1 METVTARADVAS
13 AIRWPAPPFFKF
25 TRTGAAFPRQ
35 CEIELLDG
43 TVLLGEL
50 LELPPNANPVRYR
63 PAGGGAPTTVDLRR
77 VQRITLAEP
86 IELVRD
92 QTLMHDV
99 GVGDHAV
106 ADERPC
112 ALAFADGSR
121 LEAQTRGF
129 VRTQAG
135 VFLNLIHAETQRL
148 TACFFPVHRIND
160 LQIGPRLGDALAELQ
175 LATSDAVTQAL
186 GTQTKLR
193 EEKLGEYLAERA
205 IVSATDLQRALRAQ
219 EKRPS
224 IRLGEFLMQAGLISE
239 PQLDEA
245 LKLQARNRQRRLGE
259 ILVDMGIITIRQVQ
273 VALSDKLGIPYV
285 NVRDFVIEPATLA
298 LVTPRVAIQN
308 QVLPMLRAGETLVV
322 AVENPLGEDYARVL
336 RFTTGLRVVPVI
348 ANPADLSLRI
358 AAEYP
363 TTSTL
368 RGGRAEPADRP
379 AASREMARDVAELA
393 AQAGQQAP
401 ADQKP
406 DPGASAVADNAL
418 VRLVN
423 KIIIEAYSQGASDIH
438 IEANPRTAH
447 TRIRLRKDGELEDY
461 LELQPSFRQTVVS
474 RLKVMASLDIA
485 ERRIAQDGKID
496 FGRFGPLAI
505 ELRLATIP
513 TANGLE
519 DAVLRI
525 LGGNEPI
532 PLHQLGLAERDLAQ
546 IRQMVERSFGMI
558 VACGPT
564 GSGKTTTLHS
574 MLHSINRPN
583 LKIWTAED
591 PVEITQP
598 GLRQVQINAA
608 IGWTF
613 AAAMRSFLRA
623 DPDVIMV
630 GEMRDAET
638 ARTAIEASLTGHLVL
653 STLHTNSA
661 AESIVRL
668 LDLGMDPFNFADAM
682 LGVLAQRLVRKLC
695 PRCREPHAASEGEL
709 LQLVEEYCAGTS
721 LHRSA
726 VVADWRA
733 RFAQDGAV
741 TWYEAAGCEACKNG
755 YRGRIGIYELLAGT
769 AQVKELVRARGTVP
783 QLVDAARHHG
793 MRTLRQDAIE
803 KVLAGTIDLASAR
816 AASS

>member
-1 METVTARADVAS
+1 METLATRPALATS
-13 AIRWPAPPFFKF
+13 PAIHWPPPPFFKF

-35 CEIELLDG
+35 CEIELVDG

-50 LELPPNANPVRYR
+50 LELPPTANPLRYK
-63 PAGGGAPTTVDLRR
+63 PAGGGEPTSIDLRR
-77 VQRITLAEP
+77 VQRVTLTEP
-86 IELVRD
+86 VELIRD

-99 GVGDHAV
+99 GVGEQAV

-112 ALAFADGSR
+112 SLTFTDGSR

-135 VFLNLIHAETQRL
+135 VFLNLIHPESQRL
-148 TACFFPVHRIND
+148 TACFFPIHRVSD
-160 LQIGPRLGDALAELQ
+160 LQIGPRLGDALTGLQ
-175 LATSDAVTQAL
+175 LATDDAVSQAL
-186 GTQTKLR
+186 GTQARMR
-193 EEKLGEYLAERA
+193 EERLGEYLAERA
-205 IVSATDLQRALRAQ
+205 IVSASDLQRALRAQ

-239 PQLDEA
+239 PQLDAA
-245 LKLQARNRQRRLGE
+245 LKLQAKNRQRRLGE
-259 ILVDMGIITIRQVQ
+259 ILVDLGVVSVRQVQ

-298 LVTPRVAIQN
+298 LVSPRVAIQN
-308 QVLPMLRAGETLVV
+308 QVLPLLRAGDTLVV

-348 ANPADLSLRI
+348 ASPSDLALRI

-363 TTSTL
+363 TATSTTGG
-368 RGGRAEPADRP
+368 RGGWTEAPAERP
-379 AASREMARDVAELA
+379 GVTVAALA

-401 ADQKP
+401 TEEKP
-406 DPGASAVADNAL
+406 EPASAVADNAL
-418 VRLVN
+418 VRLIN
-423 KIIIEAYSQGASDIH
+423 KIIIEAHAQGASDIH

-461 LELQPSFRQTVVS
+461 LELQPSFRQSVVS
-474 RLKVMASLDIA
+474 RLKVMAQLDIS
-485 ERRIAQDGKID
+485 ERRIAQDGKIE

-546 IRQMVERSFGMI
+546 IRGMIERSHGLI

-574 MLHSINRPN
+574 LLSSINRPN

-630 GEMRDAET
+630 GEMRDVET

-661 AESIVRL
+661 AESVVRL
-668 LDLGMDPFNFADAM
+668 LDLGMDPFNFADAIV
-682 LGVLAQRLVRKLC
+682 GVLAQRLVRKLC
-695 PRCREPHAASEGEL
+695 PRCRAPRAASEAEL
-709 LQLVEEYCAGTS
+709 LQLVDEYCAGTT

-726 VVADWRA
+726 VLADWRT
-733 RFAQDGAV
+733 RYTLHGSV
-741 TWYEAAGCEACKNG
+741 TWYEAAGCETCKNG

-769 AQVKELVRARGTVP
+769 PPVKDLIRARGTVP

-803 KVLAGTIDLASAR
+803 KVLAGAIDLGSAR

>member
-1 METVTARADVAS
+1 METLAARPAVATAP
-13 AIRWPAPPFFKF
+13 AIHWPAPPFFKF

-35 CEIELLDG
+35 CEIELGDG

-50 LELPPNANPVRYR
+50 LELPPTANPLRYK
-63 PAGGGAPTTVDLRR
+63 PAGGGEPTSVDLRR
-77 VQRITLAEP
+77 VQRLTLTEAV
-86 IELVRD
+86 ELIRD

-99 GVGDHAV
+99 GVGEQAV
-106 ADERPC
+106 ADERQC
-112 ALAFADGSR
+112 SLAFADGSR

-135 VFLNLIHAETQRL
+135 VFLNLIHPESQRL
-148 TACFFPVHRIND
+148 TACFFPTHRVSD
-160 LQIGPRLGDALAELQ
+160 LQIGPRLGDALTGLQ
-175 LATSDAVTQAL
+175 LATGDAVSQAL
-186 GTQTKLR
+186 GTQARLR
-193 EEKLGEYLAERA
+193 EERLGEYLAERA
-205 IVSATDLQRALRAQ
+205 IVSASDLQRALRAQ

-245 LKLQARNRQRRLGE
+245 LKLQAKNRQRRLGE
-259 ILVDMGIITIRQVQ
+259 ILVDLGVVTIRQVQ

-285 NVRDFVIEPATLA
+285 NVRDFVIEPSTLS
-298 LVTPRVAIQN
+298 LVSPRVAIQN
-308 QVLPMLRAGETLVV
+308 QVLPLLRTGDTLVV

-363 TTSTL
+363 TTSSSL
-368 RGGRAEPADRP
+368 RPPRMDAPAERP
-379 AASREMARDVAELA
+379 GVTVAALA

-401 ADQKP
+401 TEEKP
-406 DPGASAVADNAL
+406 EPASAVADNAL

-423 KIIIEAYSQGASDIH
+423 KIIIEAHAQGASDIH

-461 LELQPSFRQTVVS
+461 LELQPSFRQSVVS
-474 RLKVMASLDIA
+474 RLKVMAQLDIS
-485 ERRIAQDGKID
+485 ERRIAQDGKIE

-532 PLHQLGLAERDLAQ
+532 PLVQLGLAERDLAQ
-546 IRQMVERSFGMI
+546 IRGMIERSHGLI

-574 MLHSINRPN
+574 MLNSINRPN

-591 PVEITQP
+591 PIEITQP

-630 GEMRDAET
+630 GEMRDVET

-661 AESIVRL
+661 AESVVRL

-682 LGVLAQRLVRKLC
+682 VGVLAQRLVRKLC
-695 PRCREPHAASEGEL
+695 PRCREPHAASEAEL
-709 LQLVEEYCAGTS
+709 LQLVEEYCAGTT
-721 LHRSA
+721 LHRNA
-726 VVADWRA
+726 VLADWRS
-733 RFAQDGAV
+733 RYTQNGSV
-741 TWYEAAGCEACKNG
+741 TWYEAAGCEVCKNG

-769 AQVKELVRARGTVP
+769 PQVKDLIRARGTVP

-803 KVLAGTIDLASAR
+803 KVLTGAIDLVSAR